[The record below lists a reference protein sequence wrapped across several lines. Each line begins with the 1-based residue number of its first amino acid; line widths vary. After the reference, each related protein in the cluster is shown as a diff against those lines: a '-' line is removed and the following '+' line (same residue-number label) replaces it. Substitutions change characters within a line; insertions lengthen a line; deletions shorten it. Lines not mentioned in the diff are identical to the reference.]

1 MVGTKKLSL
10 IQDDTHFMSDQRKCF
25 RLCCR
30 MKAGNTYHVG
40 KLPSLQYSVAEALKS
55 LAGCR
60 QTEAW
65 YRVLGQRLCG
75 HDSMYC
81 LYIKLCALD
90 MLWLCLIK
98 RTLLC
103 NGKTYFNCLV
113 LNQLLHNFV
122 FTSSKFLHKG
132 RVGSLYLYSKKNQ
145 HCKELNFLKST
156 HSHTDM
162 FCLNHKLYKNS

>member
-1 MVGTKKLSL
+1 MCDSTFRSQSWPGRQNLTLLTVMVDTKKLSL
-10 IQDDTHFMSDQRKCF
+10 IQDDTHSMSDQGKCF

-30 MKAGNTYHVG
+30 KKAGNIYHVG

-75 HDSMYC
+75 HDNFIMYKQ
-81 LYIKLCALD
+81 YMLCALD

-103 NGKTYFNCLV
+103 NGKIYFNCLV
-113 LNQLLHNFV
+113 LTSWYIILFSHHPNS
-122 FTSSKFLHKG
+122 FTKG
-132 RVGSLYLYSKKNQ
+132 GLDLCICTARRINIVKN
-145 HCKELNFLKST
+145 
-156 HSHTDM
+156 
-162 FCLNHKLYKNS
+162 